1 MFNPLSVTLSIT
13 GIVLFLSGLILY
25 RKPPARINWF
35 YGYRTSASM
44 RSQERWNFA
53 QAEGARAIMQAGGI
67 LTLLAIPCLFWWPVP
82 TYGLFLAILALVA
95 AVVFVFWKV
104 QGRLRKKFGP

>member
-1 MFNPLSVTLSIT
+1 MLNPLAVTLGIT
-13 GIVLFLSGLILY
+13 GIVLLAGGFLLY

-44 RSQERWNFA
+44 RSRERWEFA
-53 QAEGARAIMQAGGI
+53 QVEGARALMQAGGT
-67 LTLLAIPCLFWWPVP
+67 LMLLAIPSFFWWPLP
-82 TYGLFLAILALVA
+82 NYGLFLAILALVA